1 VTVTRVRG
9 PQFRVTELL
18 PVLASWI
25 PQQRWFGGKDRE
37 VERVRLLRHTV
48 LASPGS
54 DSPAVHHLIVA
65 VDQPE
70 RSEAYQ
76 LILSVYP
83 VSVPALAHVRIAEL
97 DWGCSYDA
105 LYDPYA
111 AGLLLQYLANAD
123 RIGALTFLP
132 EPAASIPLG
141 QRSTVLTGEQSN
153 TSVVYGDIALLKVFR
168 RLQVG
173 TNPDIEVHRALT
185 RAGTSGIAPLLG
197 SIDGEWVDPTSGA
210 AVTGSLGMLQRFL
223 DMAID
228 GWVRATT
235 SVRAWVAGT
244 GGGFTTESEQL
255 GAATA
260 EVLQVM
266 ARVLP
271 HGTWDDTDVGKLAE
285 AMHARLSAALARVPA
300 LGKYAAGLR
309 AAYDALNNVATPLPV
324 QRVHGDLHL
333 GQVLQTSSGWV
344 LVDFEGEPAKP
355 LAERVALQPVAR
367 DLAGML
373 RSFEY
378 AARHLLV
385 ESPFRDP
392 DAGPGAEP
400 DPERNP
406 EPDTEPDPE
415 PDIVRRADQWAND
428 NRDAFCAGYAR
439 RAGRDPRSDGV
450 LLRAFEADKAV
461 YEAVYEANNRPHWLP
476 IPIATL
482 ERLARS

>member
-9 PQFRVTELL
+9 PQFRASELL

-37 VERVRLLRHTV
+37 VKRVRLLRHTV
-48 LASPGS
+48 LATPWR
-54 DSPAVHHLIVA
+54 DSPEVHHLIVG

-76 LILSVYP
+76 LVLSVYP

-105 LYDPYA
+105 LHDPNA
-111 AGLLLQYLANAD
+111 AGLLLRHLANAD
-123 RIGALTFLP
+123 RIGALKFLP

-141 QRSTVLTGEQSN
+141 KTPTVLTGEQSN
-153 TSVVYGDIALLKVFR
+153 TSVVFGDRALLKVFR

-185 RAGTSGIAPLLG
+185 RVRTPGIAQLLG
-197 SIDGEWVDPTSGA
+197 SIEGEWVDPTTSA
-210 AVTGSLGMLQRFL
+210 VVTGSLGMLQAFL

-244 GGGFTTESEQL
+244 GGDFTTESEHL

-260 EVLQVM
+260 EVLQAM

-271 HGTWDDTDVGKLAE
+271 HGTWDGADVGRLAE
-285 AMHARLSAALARVPA
+285 AMHGRLTAALARVPA
-300 LGKYAAGLR
+300 LAKYAGGLR
-309 AAYDALNNVATPLPV
+309 AAYDALANVPTPLPV

-333 GQVLQTSSGWV
+333 GQVLHTSSGWV

-367 DLAGML
+367 DIAGML

-385 ESPFRDP
+385 ESPLG
-392 DAGPGAEP
+392 DAGR
-400 DPERNP
+400 ER
-406 EPDTEPDPE
+406 DRE
-415 PDIVRRADQWAND
+415 PDIVQRADQWAND

>member
-1 VTVTRVRG
+1 MTVTRVRG
-9 PQFRVTELL
+9 PQFRATELL

-25 PQQRWFGGKDRE
+25 PRQRWFGGKDRP

-48 LASPGS
+48 LSPDG
-54 DSPAVHHLIVA
+54 PEVHHLVVA

-76 LILSVYP
+76 LLVSVYP
-83 VSVPALAHVRIAEL
+83 SPVRALEHVRIAEL

-105 LYDPYA
+105 LHDPDA
-111 AGLLLQYLANAD
+111 AALLLRYMANAD

-132 EPAASIPLG
+132 EPGASMPVG
-141 QRSTVLTGEQSN
+141 QTPTVLTGEQSN
-153 TSVVYGDIALLKVFR
+153 TSVVYGDVALLKVFR
-168 RLQVG
+168 RLQAG
-173 TNPDIEVHRALT
+173 SNPDIDVHRALT
-185 RAGTSGIAPLLG
+185 RHGSSGIAPLLG
-197 SIDGEWVDPTSGA
+197 SIEGEWTEPTTGA
-210 AVTGSLGMLQRFL
+210 VVTGSLSMLQAFL

-244 GGGFTTESEQL
+244 GGGDFTTESDHL

-260 EVLQVM
+260 DVLQAM

-271 HGTWDDTDVGKLAE
+271 HGTWDSTNVRQLAE
-285 AMHARLSAALARVPA
+285 AMHARLTAALTRVPA
-300 LGKYAAGLR
+300 LRDYAPGLR
-309 AAYDALNNVATPLPV
+309 AAYDALADVPTPLPV

-333 GQVLQTSSGWV
+333 GQVLHTSSGWV

-355 LAERVALQPVAR
+355 LADRVALQPVAR
-367 DLAGML
+367 DIAGML
-373 RSFEY
+373 RSFDY

-385 ESPFRDP
+385 ETP
-392 DAGPGAEP
+392 AP
-400 DPERNP
+400 DPA
-406 EPDTEPDPE
+406 
-415 PDIVRRADQWAND
+415 VVARADQWAND
-428 NRDAFCAGYAR
+428 NRGAFCAGYAR
-439 RAGRDPRSDGV
+439 RAGRDPRSDDV

-482 ERLARS
+482 ERLARP